1 MTSKFTEIAID
12 CADPA
17 GLARFWC
24 AVLDYEVRAEEGDG
38 EYISIGSPAVPEGRK
53 RPGPVPPTLAFAR
66 VPEGK
71 TVKNRLHLDVRVAPG
86 LQGDDRMAAL
96 EARRGELEPLGATFV
111 RRVDPGSSVME
122 TGFIVMTDPE
132 GNEFCLD

>member
-12 CADPA
+12 CADPV

-24 AVLDYEVRAEEGDG
+24 AVLGYEVRAEEGDG
-38 EYISIGSPAVPEGRK
+38 EYVSIGSPAVPEGRK

-71 TVKNRLHLDVRVAPG
+71 TGKNRLHIDVNPTDCDQEAEVAR
-86 LQGDDRMAAL
+86 LL
-96 EARRGELEPLGATFV
+96 TLGARPADV
-111 RRVDPGSSVME
+111 GQ
-122 TGFIVMTDPE
+122 TGEESWVILADPE
-132 GNEFCLD
+132 GNEFCVLSTRCP